1 LTATATSTPSLEQV
15 KDSVNEALG
24 VRVLDVRRQT
34 RWRPTWFV
42 DAERDG
48 EPLALVVRGER
59 VDTELFSLQHEV
71 VFHRIVES
79 HGIRVPKIHGWLD
92 DLGAVVLERVPGK
105 PDFDGIG
112 IEARDVIVDEYL
124 QLLAAVHALDV
135 QEFVDA
141 GIFHPDAGDDPAFVG
156 HLRFERLWR
165 AKKRYPHPFME
176 FCLGWLHRH
185 PPRSNGRM
193 TPIIWDTGQFHHCE
207 GHLVAALDLEF
218 GSLGDP
224 MLDLALWRMRDTLIP
239 YGDFTTLYRRY
250 EELTGTAVDI
260 EAIKRHHFAG
270 TLENE
275 LLFGPAVSDPVDET
289 DLMNNMQWN
298 SETNLHATEALAEEL
313 GIDLPEVEAPAPRRT
328 RQATTH
334 AHLVRALRTLS
345 LSEDDE
351 MRGHELRLA
360 FRTARHLA
368 RVHEIGDAVEAADL
382 DDLVPVLGFR
392 PDNWA
397 EGDALLERYVLADTT
412 TGEHDE
418 QLVRLFHRRNLRN
431 HLLLGPEG
439 SKMVA
444 HYPTQPFAPVYV
456 VPIANATQRDL

>member
-1 LTATATSTPSLEQV
+1 VTAPSSTPSLQQV
-15 KDSVNEALG
+15 ETSVRDALG
-24 VRVLDVRRQT
+24 VRVLAVRRQT

-48 EPLALVVRGER
+48 APLELVVRGAR
-59 VDTELFSLQHEV
+59 TDTELFPLEHEV
-71 VFHRIVES
+71 RFHRLLAS
-79 HGIRVPKIHGWLD
+79 HGIPVPAILGWLD
-92 DLGAVVLERVPGK
+92 DLGAVVLECVPGK
-105 PDFDGIG
+105 PDFDGVDPA
-112 IEARDVIVDEYL
+112 ERDVVVDEYL
-124 QLLAAVHALDV
+124 QVLANVHALDV

-141 GIFHPDAGDDPAFVG
+141 GIFHPGPDDDPAFIG

-165 AKKRYPHPFME
+165 AKKRLPHPFME

-185 PPRSNGRM
+185 PPTSNGRM
-193 TPIIWDTGQFHHCE
+193 TPIIWDTGQFHHVD

-218 GSLGDP
+218 GSVGDP

-239 YGDFTTLYRRY
+239 FGDFTALYERY
-250 EELTGTAVDI
+250 EELSGRPVDI

-275 LLFGPAVSDPVDET
+275 LLFGPAVIDPVDET

-298 SETNLHATEALAEEL
+298 SETNLHATEALAESL
-313 GIDLPEVEAPAPRRT
+313 GIELPEVETPPARRT
-328 RQATTH
+328 RQDATY
-334 AHLVRALRTLS
+334 AHHVAALRALS

-351 MRGHELRLA
+351 LRQHELRLA

-382 DDLVPVLGFR
+382 DDLVPILGSR
-392 PDNWA
+392 PDSWV
-397 EGDALLERYVLADTT
+397 EGDALLERYVLADAA
-412 TGEHDE
+412 TGDHDE

-431 HLLLGPEG
+431 HLLLGPAG

-444 HYPTQPFAPVYV
+444 HFPTQPFAPAAGVG
-456 VPIANATQRDL
+456 IG